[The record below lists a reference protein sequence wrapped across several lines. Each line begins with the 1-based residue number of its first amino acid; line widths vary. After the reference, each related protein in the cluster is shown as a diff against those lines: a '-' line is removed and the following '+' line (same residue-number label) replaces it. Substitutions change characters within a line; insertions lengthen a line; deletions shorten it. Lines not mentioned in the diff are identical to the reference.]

1 MIDLNKIGAI
11 SSDWGK
17 WIQTNEVKSIF
28 KSFKKQ
34 YKEAFKLHQKW
45 WKAGVSYQ
53 YCATQE
59 ERESVEKEITEC
71 KKEFSS
77 VMMDI
82 LVKHL
87 KICGATLGD
96 IEKELKKKLAEKD

>member
-1 MIDLNKIGAI
+1 MIDLNKIGAV

-17 WIQTNEVKSIF
+17 WVQADKVSSIF

-34 YKEAFKLHQKW
+34 YKEAFKLRQKW
-45 WKAGVSYQ
+45 WKAGVNYQ
-53 YCATQE
+53 YCSTQE

-71 KKEFSS
+71 KRKFSS
-77 VMMDI
+77 IMMDI

-87 KICGATLGD
+87 KICGADFGD
-96 IEKELKKKLAEKD
+96 IETELKKKLAEKN